1 MNNNII
7 LLKGFLFALVGL
19 FVVLTLFSLFIPGN
33 VVTTK
38 AVPVHVSSEKILQS
52 LTDFNQWKSWH
63 PVFKSDSNNVIV
75 SNPSSGVNA
84 FLQWNSG
91 GASNKMTITEVTNQ
105 GIRFSLTRP
114 GETAIENSLKVLA
127 LQDSTGYQVEWS
139 SLTKLGWYPWEKF
152 AGIFVGDITGPGYE
166 AALLSLQ
173 QYLERPMR

>member
-1 MNNNII
+1 MNNKLQ

-19 FVVLTLFSLFIPGN
+19 FVVVTLFSLLLPGS

-38 AVPVHVSSEKILQS
+38 AVPIHTSSAVILRS
-52 LTDFNQWKSWH
+52 VTDFDQWKLWH
-63 PVFKSDSNNVIV
+63 PVFKADSSHVTI

-84 FLQWNSG
+84 FIEWESSG
-91 GASNKMTITEVTNQ
+91 KKNKMEITEQTEQ
-105 GIRFSLTRP
+105 GIRFRLTRP
-114 GETAIENSLKVLA
+114 GEKAIENSLKVLP

-139 SLTKLGWYPWEKF
+139 SLTKLSWLPWEKF

-173 QYLERPMR
+173 QHLERAMR